1 MLGDILSAME
11 FDKNGDH
18 LAVGDQGGR
27 VIIFERQTGKEVR
40 TQFS

>member
-40 TQFS
+40 TKFS